1 MRTPKNR
8 VLAQYPYACVS
19 VTKWQGGQQATVYTE
34 PRRGRGRYL
43 DDGIEDVLGV
53 GETEELA
60 WSDAARKIDN
70 EA

>member
-1 MRTPKNR
+1 MRTPKSR
-8 VLAQYPYACVS
+8 VLAQYPNACIS
-19 VTKWQGGQQATVYTE
+19 VNKWLGGQQVTVYTE
-34 PRRGRGRYL
+34 PRGGRGRYL

-60 WSDAARKIDN
+60 WSDAARKLDN